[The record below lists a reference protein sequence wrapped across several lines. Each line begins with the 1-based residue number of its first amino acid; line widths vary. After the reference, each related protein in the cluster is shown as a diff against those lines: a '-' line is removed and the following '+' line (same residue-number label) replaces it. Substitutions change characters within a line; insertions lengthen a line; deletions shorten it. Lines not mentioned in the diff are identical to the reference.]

1 MASYTLSPIGGAGA
15 QFFDNNGTPL
25 SGGKIYTYAAG
36 TTTLQTTWVDPA
48 GITPNANPIVLDS
61 AGRPPQE
68 IWLSAA
74 YSYKFVIETSNG
86 ILIRTYDNIPGLP
99 QPGLVNDASSIS
111 YEQGNT
117 VTAGA
122 FVVGNTY
129 RIASVGNTN
138 FVAIGAAAN
147 STGVIFT
154 ATGAGSGTGTAYNVQ
169 TVAAKLQQTVS
180 VQDFGAV
187 GDGVADDTAAFLA
200 AFATSSKHI
209 YVPSGSYRLTATID
223 MNGFGRVLEGDGR
236 DASVI
241 YIDHAGGGFRSLGQ
255 HQSILGV
262 RFICANSAGS
272 AFAISSSAAYFTAK
286 DVFTDWGGAGKFVN
300 GVIIPAGSAQPY
312 VRYFENCLFST
323 TSSDAFFVEDFSF
336 NHAAFVGCTFR
347 SAGGHG
353 FHLYGGSSHGV
364 SFHGCRAE
372 NNLGNGFN
380 ITGRRGN
387 QASWHG
393 VYLENNSGAG
403 IYLGSTAPAWNTDAD
418 YMESSS
424 ISGLTAWENGLAAV
438 VAEKCM
444 GVTVAG
450 ATVGANNLGKFTLG
464 AFRAGWP
471 GYPLK
476 GPQMKLDY
484 VNRRGSATDYDIVA
498 PTSQVMV
505 EAGEGRD
512 ATYDQGWAP
521 SSNITRINASGGRYG
536 YVPTGAYAS
545 NNITLGRRAVLTS
558 PGVSAF
564 ATTNSVMGP
573 SASGAVIACDT
584 IDLDAVPE
592 NSQINAIIASD
603 YSCWNTSTDK
613 YRQVILASSR
623 VKSVNNA
630 TITGGVA
637 YSGAALSSNRKWEID
652 STAGNITIAGTVT
665 TGAIFAD
672 FAEMFP
678 NATGVE
684 IPLGVIV
691 AQENG
696 AVRPANGGDDIIGV
710 VTATA
715 AITAGDTPFAWQGR
729 YLSDEWGQTVTD
741 KVADPNWKGKAPAP
755 LISIPRQNP
764 AWDPSLPQIPRS
776 ERPADWTRV
785 GMLGQVFVRVSA
797 DVAPNDSLSAI
808 NGVGVKSLTKTG
820 LRCLKITTPYSDQKG
835 YAIAKCLINVAV

>member
-129 RIASVGNTN
+129 MIASVGSTN

-180 VQDFGAV
+180 VKDFGAV
-187 GDGVADDTAAFLA
+187 GDGVADDTAAFNAALA
-200 AFATSSKHI
+200 STAKCI
-209 YVPSGSYRLTATID
+209 YVPGGSYRLTSLVD
-223 MNGFGRVLEGDGR
+223 MNGVGRSIEGDGYN
-236 DASVI
+236 ATII
-241 YIDHAGGGFRSLGQ
+241 YVDHANGGFRSLSSY
-255 HQSILGV
+255 QSIKGMK
-262 RFICANSAGS
+262 IACARAAGS
-272 AFAISSSAAYFTAK
+272 AFGISSNAAYFTAK
-286 DVFTDWGGAGKFVN
+286 DVFTDWNGVGKFVN
-300 GVIIPAGSAQPY
+300 GVIIPAGAAEPY
-312 VRYFENCLFST
+312 VRYFENCVFST
-323 TSSDAFFVEDFSF
+323 TSSDAFFVEEFSF
-336 NHAAFVGCTFR
+336 NHAVFVDCTFR
-347 SAGGHG
+347 SAGASG
-353 FHLYGGSSHGV
+353 FYLYGGSSHGI

-372 NNLGNGFN
+372 NNTLHGFN
-380 ITGRRGN
+380 IAGRRGN
-387 QASWHG
+387 HASWHG
-393 VYLENNSGAG
+393 VYVENNGGAG
-403 IYLGSTAPAWNTDAD
+403 IYLGTAAPAWNTDAD
-418 YMESSS
+418 YMESCS
-424 ISGLTAWENGLAAV
+424 ISGLTAWQQGLAAV
-438 VAEKCM
+438 VAEKCI
-444 GVTVAG
+444 GVTISGASAG
-450 ATVGANNLGKFTLG
+450 SNDPGKFTLG
-464 AFRAGWP
+464 AFRGGWS

-476 GPQMKLDY
+476 GPQMKLNN
-484 VNRRGSATDYDIVA
+484 VNRRGTQTDYDLVY
-498 PTSQVMV
+498 PGSSVMV
-505 EAGEGRD
+505 ESGEGRA
-512 ATYDQGWAP
+512 ATYDQGWSP
-521 SSNITRINASGGRYG
+521 SSNITRINVSGGRYG
-536 YVPTGAYAS
+536 FGPTGAYAS
-545 NNITLGRRAVLTS
+545 DTITLGKRASLTS

-573 SASGAVIACDT
+573 SANGAVISSDN

-592 NSQINAIIASD
+592 NSQLNAIIASD
-603 YSCWNTSTDK
+603 YSTWETASDK

-630 TITGGVA
+630 TVTGGVA
-637 YSGAALSSNRKWEID
+637 VAGSALSANRKWEID
-652 STAGNITIAGTVT
+652 SVTGNITVAGTVT
-665 TGAIFAD
+665 TGAIFSD

-678 NATGVE
+678 NATGAE

-691 AQENG
+691 TQENG
-696 AVRPANGGDDIIGV
+696 AVRPANDGDDIIGV
-710 VTATA
+710 VSATA

-729 YLSDEWGQTVTD
+729 YLMDEWGRVITD
-741 KVADPNWKGKAPAP
+741 QATDPNWNQEGPAP
-755 LISIPRQNP
+755 LINIPRENP
-764 AWDPSLPQIPRS
+764 AWNPDLPQIPRS
-776 ERPADWTRV
+776 ARPSDWTRV
-785 GMLGQVFVRVSA
+785 GMIGQVFVRVAANVS
-797 DVAPNDSLSAI
+797 PNDSLSAI
-808 NGVGVKSLTKTG
+808 NGIGVKSANKTG
-820 LRCLKITTPYSDQKG
+820 LRCLKITVPYSSEKG
-835 YAIAKCLINVAV
+835 YAVARCLINAVI